1 MKIEK
6 LINNLAKKI
15 LNERGKILDNFML
28 AYCAGRKLTKG
39 QIKRLE
45 LVEERTGSG
54 AIYSFRLKRG
64 KLKEKKDNVYVQKSG
79 RKKNN
84 NKNKT

>member
-1 MKIEK
+1 MIKETTNITK
-6 LINNLAKKI
+6 LINNIAKRV
-15 LNERGKILDNFML
+15 LNERAKILDDFML
-28 AYCAGRKLTKG
+28 AYCGGRKLTKE

-64 KLKEKKDNVYVQKSG
+64 KLKENKDNIYITKSSLV
-79 RKKNN
+79 
-84 NKNKT
+84 